1 MKHSALEM
9 PAKCFKKGIGMEIK
23 VKFEN
28 KFMPEE
34 EVFSILT
41 ERKLLKRANRMP
53 IKGQRKAVKHG
64 NIYMALGMQKAYSVG

>member
-1 MKHSALEM
+1 MQ
-9 PAKCFKKGIGMEIK
+9 IK

-41 ERKLLKRANRMP
+41 ERKLLKRTNRLP
-53 IKGQRKAVKHG
+53 IKGQHKAARHG
-64 NIYMALGMQKAYSVG
+64 NIHMAFGVQKAYSVC